1 MSRFLATP
9 LALAVLSLLT
19 VAASAPVR
27 AGDPFTGTT
36 ASDTTSLD
44 IGNCF
49 DYTEFDLIG
58 SGTPLG
64 NFTGSGQQTVN
75 YCFGPD
81 IEGDVTLTD
90 EHGDQISLYY
100 VGTRV
105 DLFTYVCKMTAT
117 GGTGRYQGAT
127 VNGTLTIEDYSI
139 DHPFDATF
147 DGTIRIP

>member
-44 IGNCF
+44 IGDCF
-49 DYTEFDLIG
+49 DYTEFDLSG

-64 NFTGSGQQTVN
+64 NFTGSGRQTVN
-75 YCFGPD
+75 YCFDPD
-81 IEGDVTLTD
+81 IEGDVILTD
-90 EHGDQISLYY
+90 QNGDQISLSY
-100 VGTRV
+100 VGIQV
-105 DLFTYVCKMTAT
+105 DLFTYVCEMSAT
-117 GGTGRYQGAT
+117 GGTGRYKGAT

-147 DGTIRIP
+147 DGTIRFP